1 MIHSMHSLRDT
12 QFWLCYLLFI
22 VPVVKSD
29 LKLCVNHQFVAP
41 SLYNQI
47 THLIFI
53 TDIFRPKIKIYVQ
66 CFLAARFVCARSV
79 VFCHNFW
86 QITERLPGNWRGSGN
101 DFRVPSLPGL
111 PLPLHVSFSRARFF
125 LYPLLPSAC
134 YAGYQFPSFFLFI
147 ISILL
152 KLHFHKFQSI
162 ANYWGKC

>member
-79 VFCHNFW
+79 VFCQNFW

-111 PLPLHVSFSRARFF
+111 PLPLHVSFSRARFSCTHYF
-125 LYPLLPSAC
+125 QAPATQAINFQVFFCLLYRFYL
-134 YAGYQFPSFFLFI
+134 
-147 ISILL
+147 
-152 KLHFHKFQSI
+152 
-162 ANYWGKC
+162 NYIFTNFNP